1 MKKNIDVFAWNHED
15 MPGIDPGVITH
26 RLNICPSF
34 KPIRQKKR
42 VFALERDNAIKDEVQ
57 KLMAAKFI
65 REVYYPDWLANV
77 VMVKKANGKWRMCV
91 DFTDLNKACPK
102 DSYPLPRIDQLVD
115 STTGHK
121 LLSFMDAFLGYNQ
134 IRMDEADQE
143 KTSFVTSQGLFCYE
157 VVPFG
162 LKNAGVTY
170 QRLVN
175 HMFRPQIG
183 RNVEVYVNDMLVK
196 SLDEGKHLD
205 DLQETF
211 NTLRRYNMKFNPNKC
226 AFGVASGKFLGFMVS
241 HRGIEANPEKI
252 KAILDMK
259 SPQSIKEIQSLT
271 GRVAALNRFVSKAT
285 DRCLPFFK
293 VLKKGFEWTDEC
305 QRAFQDLKNYL
316 VIASLLSPSV
326 MGEELFL
333 YLAVTPHA
341 VSFAFIRE
349 EGKVQ
354 KPVYYTS
361 RALRGVEERY
371 PLIEKLAFALITA
384 SRKLRHYFQ
393 AHVINVITDHPLKKA
408 MNKLEAARQL
418 I

>member
-1 MKKNIDVFAWNHED
+1 
-15 MPGIDPGVITH
+15 
-26 RLNICPSF
+26 
-34 KPIRQKKR
+34 
-42 VFALERDNAIKDEVQ
+42 
-57 KLMAAKFI
+57 MAVKFI

-102 DSYPLPRIDQLVD
+102 DSYPLMRIDQLVD
-115 STTGHK
+115 STAGHK
-121 LLSFMDAFLGYNQ
+121 LLSFMDAFWGYSQ
-134 IRMDEADQE
+134 IKMNGANQE

-157 VVPFG
+157 VMSFE
-162 LKNAGVTY
+162 LKNVGATY

-183 RNVEVYVNDMLVK
+183 RNVEVYVDDMLVK
-196 SLDEGKHLD
+196 SLDEGKLLD

-211 NTLRRYNMKFNPNKC
+211 DTLKRYNMKLNPSKC

-241 HRGIEANPEKI
+241 HKEIEANPEKI

-259 SPQSIKEIQSLT
+259 SPQNIKEVQSLT
-271 GRVAALNRFVSKAT
+271 GRVAALNKFVSKAT
-285 DRCLPFFK
+285 DKCLPFFR
-293 VLKKGFEWTDEC
+293 VLKKAFKWTDKY
-305 QRAFQDLKNYL
+305 QKAFQDLKMYL
-316 VIASLLSPSV
+316 VTAPLLSPSV

-341 VSFAFIRE
+341 VSSALIRE

-361 RALRGVEERY
+361 KALRGAEG
-371 PLIEKLAFALITA
+371 
-384 SRKLRHYFQ
+384 
-393 AHVINVITDHPLKKA
+393 
-408 MNKLEAARQL
+408 
-418 I
+418 